1 MARILIVDDEPS
13 MRRVLATILARE
25 QHELTEAE
33 SIAAARAALSAEPF
47 DVLLV
52 DQRLPDGE
60 GLGLLSAVRE
70 ADPLTP
76 LVLVTAY
83 ATVELAVEAMRCG
96 AFDVVTKPFTPESIV
111 AVVRRACER
120 AELLRENARL
130 KQEVRWLGL
139 SQELI
144 GRSAAM
150 CAVREQIARVA
161 PTGATVLILGETG
174 TGKELVARAIHNGS
188 RRAGKPFVAVNCAAL
203 SETLLE
209 SELFGHERGAF
220 TGADRARQGLFE
232 AAHRGTLFLDEA
244 GEMPLALQTKLL
256 RVLMDGQVLRVG
268 AAAPRAVDVRI
279 IAATHRDL
287 PQRIQDG
294 RFREDLYYRLAV
306 IPLKIPPLRERR
318 DDIPLLVEHFLRQ
331 VATTMGI
338 SPRDISP
345 CAMEKLVRYRF
356 PGNVRELRN
365 LIERAYIL
373 GNGTEI
379 RGGDVVVPTEHA
391 AVGACGVSPPCYAR
405 AESWLDLLPRKGPLR
420 EVLHFVESGLIKR
433 ALDESGGV
441 QAEAAR
447 KLGVSR
453 SDLTY
458 KLKRINAATAEVNG

>member
-13 MRRVLATILARE
+13 MRRVLATILKDE
-25 QHELTEAE
+25 HELAEAGGVQ
-33 SIAAARAALSAEPF
+33 AARAALASGTY
-47 DVLLV
+47 DVALI
-52 DQRLPDGE
+52 DQKLPDGE
-60 GLGLLSAVRE
+60 GLSLLAAARE
-70 ADPLTP
+70 ADPTLAVI
-76 LVLVTAY
+76 LITAY

-96 AFDVVTKPFTPESIV
+96 ALDVVTKPFVPEAV
-111 AVVRRACER
+111 LAVVRRACER
-120 AELLRENARL
+120 TDLLRENARL
-130 KQEVRWLGL
+130 KQEVHWRGV

-144 GRSAAM
+144 GQSPAM
-150 CAVREQIARVA
+150 HAVREQIARVA
-161 PTGATVLILGETG
+161 PTDATVLILGETG
-174 TGKELVARAIHNGS
+174 TGKELVARAIHNSS
-188 RRAGKPFVAVNCAAL
+188 RRARKPFVPVNCAAL

-232 AAHRGTLFLDEA
+232 AAHRGSLFLDEA

-268 AAAPRAVDVRI
+268 ASAPRAVDVRI

-287 PQRIQDG
+287 QQRIQEG

-306 IPLKIPPLRERR
+306 VPLLIPPLRERR
-318 DDIPLLVEHFLRQ
+318 EDTSLLIEHFLKQ
-331 VATTMGI
+331 VAAGMGI
-338 SPRDISP
+338 SPRDIAP
-345 CAMEKLVRYRF
+345 LAKEKLVRYRF

-373 GNGTEI
+373 GHGAEL
-379 RGGDVVVPTEHA
+379 GAGDFMVPTEHA
-391 AVGACGVSPPCYAR
+391 AVGACGGSPPCYAR
-405 AESWLDLLPRKGPLR
+405 AEAWIDLFPRKGPMR
-420 EVLHFVESGLIKR
+420 EILQFVEAELIRR
-433 ALDESGGV
+433 ALAESGGV

-458 KLKRINAATAEVNG
+458 KLKRLKAAE